1 MVWAHPHAA
10 ARTAASAPRGLW
22 LRAQEAIMGT
32 AIAVELFA
40 SDRGAGEAACA
51 AVMAE
56 MHRIDRA
63 MSPYKASS
71 ELSLVNRE
79 APLHEVP
86 VSEELFGL
94 LQRAQAFGRLSQ
106 GAFDIT
112 YASVGHLYDYRLGVA
127 PDDATVARWQPGIGL
142 AHLLLDARRRTVRFG
157 HPRTRID
164 LGGFAKGHAVDRATA
179 LLTQRGIAHAYVA
192 AGGDSRVLGDRG
204 GRPWTIAVRH
214 PRQPDEVI
222 AVLPLE
228 DCAVSTSGDY
238 ERCFERDGVRHHH
251 LIDPR
256 TGRSPLGVSSVTIL
270 AADGLTAEALS
281 KTVFVRGIAEG
292 LRIVDA
298 FPGVDALVVDA
309 DGHLHASQGLLPA
322 AR

>member
-1 MVWAHPHAA
+1 MVWAQPQ
-10 ARTAASAPRGLW
+10 ASALQAPGAHAGLW
-22 LRAQEAIMGT
+22 LRAEEAVMGT
-32 AIAVELFA
+32 AIQVELRAPDRA
-40 SDRGAGEAACA
+40 SGERACA

-63 MSPYKASS
+63 MSPYKAQS
-71 ELSLVNRE
+71 ELSILNRE

-106 GAFDIT
+106 GAFDVT

-127 PDDATVARWQPGIGL
+127 PDDTTVALWKPGIGL
-142 AHLLLDARRRTVRFG
+142 QHLLLDARRRTVRFG

-179 LLTQRGIAHAYVA
+179 LLAGLGITSAYVA
-192 AGGDSRVLGDRG
+192 AGGDSRVIGDRG

-214 PRQPDEVI
+214 PRRAEEVI

-238 ERCFERDGVRHHH
+238 ERFFERDGVRHHH
-251 LIDPR
+251 LLDPR
-256 TGRSPLGVSSVTIL
+256 TGRSPGGVASVTIL

-281 KTVFVRGIAEG
+281 KTVFVLGIEAG

-309 DGHLHASQGLLPA
+309 DGRLHVSQGLLPA
-322 AR
+322 GR

>member
-1 MVWAHPHAA
+1 
-10 ARTAASAPRGLW
+10 
-22 LRAQEAIMGT
+22 MGT
-32 AIAVELFA
+32 AISVELFA
-40 SDRGAGEAACA
+40 PDAASAEAACA

-56 MHRIDRA
+56 MHRIDHA

-71 ELSLVNRE
+71 ELSRVNRE
-79 APLHEVP
+79 APLRAVEVG
-86 VSEELFGL
+86 EELFGL

-127 PDDATVARWQPGIGL
+127 PDDTTVALWKPGIGL
-142 AHLLLDARRRTVRFG
+142 AHLLLDPRRRTVRFG

-179 LLTQRGIAHAYVA
+179 LLARHGIAHAYVA
-192 AGGDSRVLGDRG
+192 AGGDSRVIGDRG
-204 GRPWTIAVRH
+204 DRPWTIAVRH
-214 PRQPDEVI
+214 PRRRDELI

-238 ERCFERDGVRHHH
+238 ERFFERDGVRHHH

-256 TGRSPLGVSSVTIL
+256 TGRSPGGIASVTVL

-281 KTVFVRGIAEG
+281 KTVFVLGIEAG

-309 DGHLHASQGLLPA
+309 AGGLHASEGLLPA